1 MSSRQRLAGSPL
13 RLVSGRDPVSARFG
27 DQLIAVL
34 PRLRRFARG
43 LSGSVADADDLVQ
56 AACERA
62 LARQHQFQEGTRFDS
77 WMFRIVQTIWID
89 QIRSR
94 DVRKEDGD
102 IAEDRLGSDE
112 PVRRVEARL
121 ALAEVRRA
129 LDRLP
134 PDQRAALLL
143 VTVEGLSYKEA
154 AEVVHVPVGTIMSR
168 LSRARIA
175 LQLQLE
181 AGRGGAGV
189 RAMQQRSDD
198 RLIAYL
204 DGELEVAQRREV
216 EAWLDADPAARRR
229 MAALAESANLLR
241 LAFDEAIREPVPD
254 RLVAAARGETA
265 RTASGRPRFSRSVAG
280 WARRSWPREFGGSG
294 CRSPPPC
301 SVSSSAAGLP
311 ISEPVGSR

>member
-1 MSSRQRLAGSPL
+1 MS
-13 RLVSGRDPVSARFG
+13 VRFS

-89 QIRSR
+89 QVRAR

-102 IAEDRLGSDE
+102 VAEDRLGSDE
-112 PVRRVEARL
+112 PARRVEARL
-121 ALAEVRRA
+121 ALNEVRRA
-129 LDRLP
+129 LDHLP

-154 AEVVHVPVGTIMSR
+154 AEALQVPVGTIMSR

-175 LQLQLE
+175 LQFQLE
-181 AGRGGAGV
+181 AGRGG
-189 RAMQQRSDD
+189 RRSTKD
-198 RLIAYL
+198 
-204 DGELEVAQRREV
+204 
-216 EAWLDADPAARRR
+216 
-229 MAALAESANLLR
+229 
-241 LAFDEAIREPVPD
+241 
-254 RLVAAARGETA
+254 AAAQ
-265 RTASGRPRFSRSVAG
+265 
-280 WARRSWPREFGGSG
+280 
-294 CRSPPPC
+294 
-301 SVSSSAAGLP
+301 
-311 ISEPVGSR
+311 